1 MSSSSLHSIVCG
13 RNAVDSKIHPV
24 SVDASGTLKTLIIGA
39 NDINGGT
46 PHRHLTVDGNGRL
59 LTYPYVHPNSL
70 TNTHLASIKDNLNAG
85 VVDVHT
91 FHTSE
96 TILGGATLSSG
107 VFTNTRVVGKDKLGL
122 CVAAAANDFHV
133 VVYVSND
140 NSNWIAVSTHYAVAN
155 GVHQALTNA
164 FKYYK
169 LAINNDDPTTSV
181 IIHVAD
187 LSH

>member
-1 MSSSSLHSIVCG
+1 MSSSSHHSIVCG
-13 RNAVDSKIHPV
+13 RNATDKKVYPV
-24 SVDASGTLKTLIIGA
+24 SVDDSGTQKTLMIGA

-59 LTYPYVHPNSL
+59 LTYPYVHPNSW
-70 TNTHLASIKDNLNAG
+70 TNTHLLSIKNTLHAG
-85 VVDVHT
+85 VVGVHT
-91 FHTSE
+91 FHTAE
-96 TILGGATLSSG
+96 TIVGAGTLSSG

-122 CVAAAANDFHV
+122 CVSASLNHFTV

-140 NSNWIAVSTHYAVAN
+140 NTNWIALSTHPAETN

-169 LAINNDDPTTSV
+169 LIITNNDPTTSV
-181 IIHVAD
+181 VINVAD
-187 LSH
+187 VSH

>member
-1 MSSSSLHSIVCG
+1 MSNLHTIICG
-13 RNAVDSKIHPV
+13 RNVAGKTSHPV
-24 SVDASGTLKTLIIGA
+24 SVDTTGA
-39 NDINGGT
+39 LNLGSTAQSSLTDIRTFINSM
-46 PHRHLTVDGNGRL
+46 
-59 LTYPYVHPNSL
+59 LTYTVLIYN
-70 TNTHLASIKDNLNAG
+70 NLNAG

-91 FHTSE
+91 FHTAE
-96 TILGGATLSSG
+96 TIVGAGTLSSG

-122 CVAAAANDFHV
+122 CVSASLNHFTV

-140 NSNWIAVSTHYAVAN
+140 NTNWIALSTHPAESN

-169 LAINNDDPTTSV
+169 LIITNNDPTTSV
-181 IIHVAD
+181 VITVAD

>member
-1 MSSSSLHSIVCG
+1 VAGKTS
-13 RNAVDSKIHPV
+13 HPISV
-24 SVDASGTLKTLIIGA
+24 STGGVLETLMIGA

-59 LTYPYVHPNSL
+59 LTYPYVHPNSW

-91 FHTSE
+91 FHTAD
-96 TILGGATLSSG
+96 TIVGAATLSSG

-122 CVAAAANDFHV
+122 CVSASLNHFTV

-140 NSNWIAVSTHYAVAN
+140 NTNWIALSTHTAESN

-169 LAINNDDPTTSV
+169 LIITNNDPTTSIV
-181 IIHVAD
+181 INVAD